1 MPRILR
7 IYADSNLPKFTSL
20 KGNRVMSKPANI
32 KIGDSVVVKDG
43 VKCPDM
49 ESLSIAGWQGRVSD
63 IFDGEDN
70 EVLANI
76 EWDSIT
82 LRSLS
87 EDYIRQSEEQGL
99 DWASMNLWIGDVK
112 PTQPRDTEKDV
123 QLVIDEFSSFF
134 RWNYL
139 GEEGARIDKVLKG
152 IDPNDTY
159 TCMKVW
165 SRYLEK
171 VLVFPF
177 DTKIVEGDIG
187 PLEIGDRVRVHSIAI
202 VDDLYGVIVDV
213 RYGRLKYACPL
224 CDLEV
229 LDKKSPNY
237 QNVKDY
243 AVWYA
248 NR

>member
-1 MPRILR
+1 
-7 IYADSNLPKFTSL
+7 
-20 KGNRVMSKPANI
+20 MSEAAKI

-43 VKCPDM
+43 VECPDM
-49 ESLSIAGWQGRVSD
+49 ESLSLAGWQGRVSD

-70 EVLANI
+70 EVLVNI
-76 EWDSIT
+76 KWDSIT

-99 DWASMNLWIGDVK
+99 DWASMNLWIDDVK
-112 PTQPRDTEKDV
+112 PAKSRDNEKDV
-123 QLVIDEFSSFF
+123 QLAVDELSSFHL
-134 RWNYL
+134 WDYL
-139 GEEGARIDKVLKG
+139 GEEGARISKVLKG

-159 TCMKVW
+159 TCMKAW

-177 DTKIVEGDIG
+177 DTKIADGDVG
-187 PLEIGDRVRVHSIAI
+187 PLEIGDRVRVHSIAV

-213 RYGRLKYACPL
+213 RFGRLKYAYPL
-224 CDLEV
+224 CDLEA

-243 AVWYA
+243 VVWYA
-248 NR
+248 NT